1 MQCCSRT
8 PPFLVPRLR
17 LSVTKSSTA
26 AHAAGSATDA
36 ALFVGGIVAILGL
49 YVVYWLGMTL
59 LAMLPILGGLG
70 VFTWVFGYRALF
82 HLANHKVKGD

>member
-26 AHAAGSATDA
+26 AYAAGGATDA

-59 LAMLPILGGLG
+59 VAMLRPQPTDEALTTG
-70 VFTWVFGYRALF
+70 VSRSES
-82 HLANHKVKGD
+82 N

>member
-1 MQCCSRT
+1 
-8 PPFLVPRLR
+8 LVPRLR

-59 LAMLPILGGLG
+59 VAMLRPQPTTRGPPG
-70 VFTWVFGYRALF
+70 VSRSES
-82 HLANHKVKGD
+82 N